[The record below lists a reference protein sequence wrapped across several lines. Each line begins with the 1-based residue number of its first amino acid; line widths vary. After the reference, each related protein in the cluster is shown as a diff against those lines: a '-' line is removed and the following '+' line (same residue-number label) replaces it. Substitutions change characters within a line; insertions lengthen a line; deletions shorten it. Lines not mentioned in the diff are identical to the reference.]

1 MPCLVQ
7 GIVFSGPVMPK
18 TVDLVPS
25 GKCFQVEDGET
36 VLAAALRQGVHL
48 PYGCRTGSCGT
59 CRAHVTAGESCYPG
73 GPPLAL
79 TALEMKSGE
88 ALLCRA
94 VPVTDLTLEAAEIT
108 AMASLRVKAMPCR
121 VARLEKL
128 AHDVMGL
135 YLRLPAVE
143 RMQFLP
149 GQYIDVLLPEN
160 HRRSFSLAN
169 PPHDDKLLELHVR
182 NVPGGKFSR
191 EVFQHLEEGALLR
204 IQGPLGTFFLREDS
218 AQPIVM
224 MAGGTGYAPIQAM
237 LRHLFEV
244 GRPRPVTFYWGARA
258 KRDLYAEA
266 RLTEWARTQPG
277 FRYVP
282 VLSEPSRE
290 DHWTG
295 RTGFVHDAVLAD
307 FLDLAGHDIYLSGPP
322 PMVTAARAAFP
333 DRGADPAHIYSDSFE
348 FPAEVRAALEA
359 AARADDAPA

>member
-1 MPCLVQ
+1 
-7 GIVFSGPVMPK
+7 MPK
-18 TVDLVPS
+18 TVTLEPS
-25 GKCFQVEDGET
+25 GKRFDVGDGET

-59 CRAHVTAGESCYPG
+59 CRAHVTAGTSSYPD

-88 ALLCRA
+88 ALLCRS
-94 VPVTDLTLEAAEIT
+94 VPATDLRVEAAEIT
-108 AMASLRVKAMPCR
+108 AMANLRVKAMPCR
-121 VARLEKL
+121 VAKLERL

-143 RMQFLP
+143 RMAFLP
-149 GQYIDVLLPEN
+149 GQYLDVLLPDN

-169 PPHDDKLLELHVR
+169 PPHDDNLLELHVR

-191 EVFQHLEEGALLR
+191 EVFQHLKEGALLR

-218 AQPIVM
+218 ARPIIM

-237 LRHLFEV
+237 LRHMFEAA
-244 GRPRPVTFYWGARA
+244 RPRSVTCYWGARA
-258 KRDLYAEA
+258 RRDLYAEA
-266 RLTEWARTQPG
+266 RLEEWAHSQPS
-277 FRYVP
+277 FRYIP
-282 VLSEPSRE
+282 VLSEPLPE
-290 DHWTG
+290 DAWNG

-307 FLDLAGHDIYLSGPP
+307 FSDLSGHDIYLSGPP
-322 PMVTAARAAFP
+322 PMVTAARTAFP
-333 DRGADPAHIYSDSFE
+333 TRGADPARIYSDSFE

-359 AARADDAPA
+359 AARESDAPAR